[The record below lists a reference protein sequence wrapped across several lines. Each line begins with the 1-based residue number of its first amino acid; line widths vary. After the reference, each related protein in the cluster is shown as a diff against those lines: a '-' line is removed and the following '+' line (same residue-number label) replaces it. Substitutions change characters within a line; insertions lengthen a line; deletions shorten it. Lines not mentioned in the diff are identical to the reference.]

1 MPSLLLPPAAL
12 GGSIRPVAR
21 KQTTRKVAAIARK
34 RSAAKKAAKPDK
46 AERKPRRVVVGVGL
60 ATVDLLFV
68 CPRIEERLIDASV
81 FSMQGGGSASN
92 MLATLA
98 VLGHRTRFFG
108 RIGDDENGHF
118 ILRGMQN
125 LGVDTS
131 MLTVEE
137 DKVSPVS
144 VLQIDELTRRRK
156 ILRSRGN
163 VTPPSPRDLPAGLL
177 ADAAML
183 VIDGSQPALQ
193 AAIAEKARDKG
204 ITVLLNAS
212 QLSGGMGELLS
223 LSEIVIGSE
232 RFAHELAPADNLG
245 DSLREI
251 LNLGPRI
258 ALITMGESGSIGL
271 EGTTLVEQEA
281 LDVFVADTSGA
292 GDAFAGAFAFAHLHG
307 WPIERAVPFAN
318 AAAGLVCRAI
328 GARSAL
334 PTVEEV
340 IAAMNGAQPTDD
352 V

>member
-1 MPSLLLPPAAL
+1 M
-12 GGSIRPVAR
+12 
-21 KQTTRKVAAIARK
+21 ARK
-34 RSAAKKAAKPDK
+34 RTASKPARSRDK
-46 AERKPRRVVVGVGL
+46 APPRKPAKARAGSPQVVVGVGL

-68 CPRIEERLIDASV
+68 SPRMDERLVEASV
-81 FSMQGGGSASN
+81 FSMQGGGSAAN

-98 VLGHRTRFFG
+98 VMGERTRFFG
-108 RIGDDENGHF
+108 RIADDELGHF

-125 LGVDTS
+125 LRIDTS
-131 MLTVEE
+131 LLSVEPN
-137 DKVSPVS
+137 KASPVS
-144 VLQIDELTRRRK
+144 ILQIDELSRRRK

-163 VTPPSPRDLPAGLL
+163 VTPLSPRDLPVGLL
-177 ADAAML
+177 RDARML

-223 LSEIVIGSE
+223 LSDIVIGAE
-232 RFAHELAPADNLG
+232 RFAHELAPSDELG

-258 ALITMGESGSIGL
+258 ALITLGESGSIGL
-271 EGTTLVEQEA
+271 EGTKLVEQEA

-307 WPIERAVPFAN
+307 WPLERAVPFAN
-318 AAAGLVCRAI
+318 AAAGLVCRSI

-334 PTVEEV
+334 PTVDEV
-340 IAAMNGAQPTDD
+340 AAAMGGMHP
-352 V
+352 VERS